1 MFEYQPKNHKHVL
14 RQIVSEDPILIES
27 VKQYNMRGVE
37 CWAIFLNE
45 LGLWSSSLNDV
56 RAKVDQEFLTYYF
69 LVTECRNFVNEK
81 LRQCKKHEHP
91 EIFMEA
97 ILSFLG
103 GKGFE
108 YKEDASFFDLFS
120 ENPSFRSGTYINCC
134 TISLFALDV
143 YSEVVK
149 NLPSTTNQDN
159 DSFFNPN
166 TVCGVVFSLNHQFNF
181 FGKYLVDILAL
192 SVETIESSSPVSELA
207 PVSAIP
213 SDKIHLMAFQ
223 EASSYFMGRYRNY
236 FMGRYP
242 NYKKALEII
251 QRARQIYPTYPILH
265 LQEGWLLQNLQG
277 LVDAIS
283 TFSEGYNLLLSE
295 EPLRHD
301 IENLRG
307 AFEFQM
313 AEAFYQLESYEEAL
327 DWIEKAASRDS
338 ITVVRKALP
347 LKVEILRGLGR
358 TKEASELENALKLL
372 GLANQGEENRIIR
385 VISPVIR
392 NF

>member
-1 MFEYQPKNHKHVL
+1 MFEYQPKNQNHTAL
-14 RQIVSEDPILIES
+14 RQVLFEDPILLEC

-37 CWAIFLNE
+37 CWAIFLDE
-45 LGLWSSSLNDV
+45 LGWWSSSLDDV
-56 RAKVDQEFLTYYF
+56 RAKVDQEFLNYYY
-69 LVTECRNFVNEK
+69 LVTECRDFVIEK
-81 LRQCKKHEHP
+81 LHRRQKHEYP

-120 ENPSFRSGTYINCC
+120 ENPSLRSGTYINCR

-181 FGKYLVDILAL
+181 FGRYLVDILAL
-192 SVETIESSSPVSELA
+192 SVETKKGSRRVSKLA
-207 PVSAIP
+207 PFSAIP

-236 FMGRYP
+236 LMGGYR

-265 LQEGWLLQNLQG
+265 LQEGWLLQNLQR
-277 LVDAIS
+277 LDDAIS

-307 AFEFQM
+307 AFEIQM
-313 AEAFYQLESYEEAL
+313 AEVFYQLENYEEAL
-327 DWIEKAASRDS
+327 YWIKKAAPRDS
-338 ITVVRKALP
+338 ITIARKALP
-347 LKVEILRGLGR
+347 LKVVILRGLGR
-358 TKEASELENALKLL
+358 TKEASDLQNALKLL
-372 GLANQGEENRIIR
+372 GLETKEEENRIIKA
-385 VISPVIR
+385 ISYS
-392 NF
+392 

>member
-14 RQIVSEDPILIES
+14 RQILSEDPILIES

-45 LGLWSSSLNDV
+45 LGWWSSSLDDV
-56 RAKVDQEFLTYYF
+56 RAKVDQEFLTYYY
-69 LVTECRNFVNEK
+69 LVTECRDFVIEK
-81 LRQCKKHEHP
+81 LHRRQKHEHP

-108 YKEDASFFDLFS
+108 YREHASFLDLFS
-120 ENPSFRSGTYINCC
+120 ENPSLRSGTYVSCH

-159 DSFFNPN
+159 DSFFNPT
-166 TVCGVVFSLNHQFNF
+166 TVCGVVLSLNHQFNF
-181 FGKYLVDILAL
+181 FGEYLVDILAL
-192 SVETIESSSPVSELA
+192 SVETKKGSRSVSKLA

-223 EASSYFMGRYRNY
+223 EASHYFRGRARN
-236 FMGRYP
+236 
-242 NYKKALEII
+242 NNEKALEII
-251 QRARQIYPTYPILH
+251 QRARQIYPTYPALH
-265 LQEGWLLQNLQG
+265 LQEGYILQNLQR
-277 LVDAIS
+277 LDEAIR
-283 TFSEGYNLLLSE
+283 TFLGGYNLLLSE
-295 EPLRHD
+295 NPLRQD

>member
-181 FGKYLVDILAL
+181 FGEYLVDILAL
-192 SVETIESSSPVSELA
+192 SVETKKGSRSVSKLA

-223 EASSYFMGRYRNY
+223 EASHYFRGRARN
-236 FMGRYP
+236 
-242 NYKKALEII
+242 NNEKALEII
-251 QRARQIYPTYPILH
+251 QRARQIYPTYPALH
-265 LQEGWLLQNLQG
+265 LQEGYILQNLQR
-277 LVDAIS
+277 LDEAIR
-283 TFSEGYNLLLSE
+283 TFLGGYNLLLSE
-295 EPLRHD
+295 NPLRQD

>member
-1 MFEYQPKNHKHVL
+1 MFEYQPKNHNNAL
-14 RQIVSEDPILIES
+14 RQVLFEDPILLKCVE
-27 VKQYNMRGVE
+27 QYDMLGVE
-37 CWAIFLNE
+37 CWAIFLYQ
-45 LGLWSSSLNDV
+45 LGWWSSSLDDV
-56 RAKVDQEFLTYYF
+56 RAKVDQEFLIYYY
-69 LVTECRNFVNEK
+69 LVTECRDFVIEK
-81 LRQCKKHEHP
+81 LHRRQKHEYP

-108 YKEDASFFDLFS
+108 YREHASFLDLFS
-120 ENPSFRSGTYINCC
+120 ENPSLRSGTYVSCH

-143 YSEVVK
+143 HLKVVK
-149 NLPSTTNQDN
+149 KLCSTTNQDN

-192 SVETIESSSPVSELA
+192 SVETKKGSRPVSKLA

-223 EASSYFMGRYRNY
+223 EASLYFMGRSRN
-236 FMGRYP
+236 
-242 NYKKALEII
+242 NNKKALEII

-265 LQEGWLLQNLQG
+265 LQEGWILQNLQR
-277 LVDAIS
+277 LVEAIR

-295 EPLRHD
+295 KPVRQD

-307 AFEFQM
+307 AFEIQM
-313 AEAFYQLESYEEAL
+313 AEAFYQLENYEEAL
-327 DWIEKAASRDS
+327 SWIEKAESRDS
-338 ITVVRKALP
+338 LTIVRKALP

-358 TKEASELENALKLL
+358 TKEASDLQNALKLL
-372 GLANQGEENRIIR
+372 GLETKEEKNRIIK
-385 VISPVIR
+385 VISYS
-392 NF
+392 

>member
-14 RQIVSEDPILIES
+14 RQILSEDPILIES

-45 LGLWSSSLNDV
+45 LGWWSSSLDDV
-56 RAKVDQEFLTYYF
+56 RAKVDQEFLTYYY
-69 LVTECRNFVNEK
+69 LVTECRDFVIEK
-81 LRQCKKHEHP
+81 LHRRQKHEHP

-108 YKEDASFFDLFS
+108 YREHASFLDLFS
-120 ENPSFRSGTYINCC
+120 ENPSLRSGTYVSCH

-149 NLPSTTNQDN
+149 KLCSTTNQDN
-159 DSFFNPN
+159 DSFFNPT
-166 TVCGVVFSLNHQFNF
+166 TVCGVVLSLNHQFNF
-181 FGKYLVDILAL
+181 FGEYLVDILAL
-192 SVETIESSSPVSELA
+192 SVETKKGSRSVSKLA

-223 EASSYFMGRYRNY
+223 EASHYFRGRARN
-236 FMGRYP
+236 
-242 NYKKALEII
+242 NNEKALEII
-251 QRARQIYPTYPILH
+251 QRARQIYPTYPALH
-265 LQEGWLLQNLQG
+265 LQEGYILQNLQR
-277 LVDAIS
+277 LDEAIR
-283 TFSEGYNLLLSE
+283 TFLGGYNLLLSE
-295 EPLRHD
+295 NPLRQD

>member
-14 RQIVSEDPILIES
+14 RQILSEDPILIES

-45 LGLWSSSLNDV
+45 LGWWSSSLDDV
-56 RAKVDQEFLTYYF
+56 RAKVDQEFLTYYY
-69 LVTECRNFVNEK
+69 LVTECRDFVIEK
-81 LRQCKKHEHP
+81 LHRRQKHEHP

-108 YKEDASFFDLFS
+108 YREHASFLDLFS
-120 ENPSFRSGTYINCC
+120 ENPSLRSGTYVSCH

-143 YSEVVK
+143 YLKVVK
-149 NLPSTTNQDN
+149 KLCSTTNQDN
-159 DSFFNPN
+159 DSFFNPT
-166 TVCGVVFSLNHQFNF
+166 TVCGVVLSLNHQFNF
-181 FGKYLVDILAL
+181 FGEYLVDILAL
-192 SVETIESSSPVSELA
+192 SVETKKGSRSVSKLA

-223 EASSYFMGRYRNY
+223 EASHYFRGRARN
-236 FMGRYP
+236 
-242 NYKKALEII
+242 NNEKALEII
-251 QRARQIYPTYPILH
+251 QRARQIYPTYPALH
-265 LQEGWLLQNLQG
+265 LQEGYILQNLQR
-277 LVDAIS
+277 LDEAIR
-283 TFSEGYNLLLSE
+283 TFLGGYNLLLSE
-295 EPLRHD
+295 NPLRQD

-313 AEAFYQLESYEEAL
+313 AEAFYQLKNYEEAL

-358 TKEASELENALKLL
+358 TEEASDLENALKLL
-372 GLANQGEENRIIR
+372 GLETKEEENRIM
-385 VISPVIR
+385 
-392 NF
+392 

>member
-1 MFEYQPKNHKHVL
+1 MFEYQPKNHNHTAL
-14 RQIVSEDPILIES
+14 RQVLFEDPVLLEC
-27 VKQYNMRGVE
+27 VEQYDKLGVQ
-37 CWAIFLNE
+37 CWAIFLYQ

-69 LVTECRNFVNEK
+69 LVTECRDFVNEK

-91 EIFMEA
+91 KIFMEA

-103 GKGFE
+103 GKGFK

-120 ENPSFRSGTYINCC
+120 ENPSLRSGTYINCR

-149 NLPSTTNQDN
+149 NLPSSTNQDE
-159 DSFFNPN
+159 DSFLNPS
-166 TVCGVVFSLNHQFNF
+166 TVRGVVFSLNHQLNF

-192 SVETIESSSPVSELA
+192 SIETRECSHVSELA
-207 PVSAIP
+207 PYSAVP
-213 SDKIHLMAFQ
+213 TDEIHLMAFQ

-236 FMGRYP
+236 FMGGYP
-242 NYKKALEII
+242 NYRKALEII
-251 QRARQIYPTYPILH
+251 QRARHIYPTYPVLH
-265 LQEGWLLQNLQG
+265 LQEGWLLQNLQR
-277 LVDAIS
+277 LDDAIS
-283 TFSEGYNLLLSE
+283 TFREGYNLLLSE

-313 AEAFYQLESYEEAL
+313 AEAFYQLENYEKAL
-327 DWIEKAASRDS
+327 YWIEEAASRDS

-347 LKVEILRGLGR
+347 LKVIILRGLGR
-358 TKEASELENALKLL
+358 TEEASDLENALKLL
-372 GLANQGEENRIIR
+372 GLETKEEENRIIK
-385 VISPVIR
+385 VISYS
-392 NF
+392 

>member
-1 MFEYQPKNHKHVL
+1 
-14 RQIVSEDPILIES
+14 
-27 VKQYNMRGVE
+27 
-37 CWAIFLNE
+37 
-45 LGLWSSSLNDV
+45 
-56 RAKVDQEFLTYYF
+56 
-69 LVTECRNFVNEK
+69 VTECRDFVIEK

-91 EIFMEA
+91 KIFMQA

-108 YKEDASFFDLFS
+108 YREDASFFDLFS
-120 ENPSFRSGTYINCC
+120 ENRSFRAGTFINCR

-143 YSEVVK
+143 YLEVVK
-149 NLPSTTNQDN
+149 ELCSTTNQDN

-192 SVETIESSSPVSELA
+192 SIETRECSHVSELA
-207 PVSAIP
+207 PYSAVP
-213 SDKIHLMAFQ
+213 TDEIHLMAFQ
-223 EASSYFMGRYRNY
+223 EASSYFMGRYRNS

-242 NYKKALEII
+242 NYRKALEII
-251 QRARQIYPTYPILH
+251 QRARHIYPTYPILH
-265 LQEGWLLQNLQG
+265 LQEGWLLQTLQG
-277 LVDAIS
+277 LDDAIS

-313 AEAFYQLESYEEAL
+313 AEAFYQLENYEEAL
-327 DWIEKAASRDS
+327 DWIEKAELRDS
-338 ITVVRKALP
+338 ITIVRKALP

-358 TKEASELENALKLL
+358 TEEASDLENALKLL
-372 GLANQGEENRIIR
+372 GLETKEEENRIIR
-385 VISPVIR
+385 VIPPVIR

>member
-1 MFEYQPKNHKHVL
+1 
-14 RQIVSEDPILIES
+14 
-27 VKQYNMRGVE
+27 MRGIE
-37 CWAIFLNE
+37 CWAIFLSK
-45 LGLWSSSLNDV
+45 LGLWSSSQDNV
-56 RAKVDQEFLTYYF
+56 RAKVDQEFLTYYY
-69 LVTECRNFVNEK
+69 LVTECRDFVIEK
-81 LRQCKKHEHP
+81 LHRRQKHEYP

-108 YKEDASFFDLFS
+108 YKEHASFFDLFS
-120 ENPSFRSGTYINCC
+120 GNPSLRSGTYINCR

-143 YSEVVK
+143 YLEVVK
-149 NLPSTTNQDN
+149 ELCSTTNQDN

-181 FGKYLVDILAL
+181 FGRYLVDILAL
-192 SVETIESSSPVSELA
+192 SVETKEGSSPVSELA

-242 NYKKALEII
+242 NYRKALEII

-265 LQEGWLLQNLQG
+265 LQEGWLLQTLQG
-277 LVDAIS
+277 LDDAIS

-295 EPLRHD
+295 EPIRHD
-301 IENLRG
+301 IKNLRG

-313 AEAFYQLESYEEAL
+313 AEAFYQLENYEKAL
-327 DWIEKAASRDS
+327 YWIEEAASRDS

-358 TKEASELENALKLL
+358 TEEASELENALKLL
-372 GLANQGEENRIIR
+372 GLETKEEENRIIK
-385 VISPVIR
+385 VIS
-392 NF
+392 